1 MNRVKNI
8 WCIKHFNHELMSE
21 IQQLNKILY
30 SNLYQCNNTMTLSAR
45 NSVLKNKI
53 NTLFQNTLYDF
64 LYEEQELYEYY
75 DNKFQNQNY
84 CPRNQNLPF
93 KSFIIHFK
101 NLYLDLNSN
110 NKKMNAFK
118 KIRWYIFSQTNN
130 NFNIKQSLF
139 KSSIM
144 MMDIDDND
152 NNDINNDFFTNN
164 NSNIFNFNSI
174 NNYLKENDIDIIK
187 DKEETVINND
197 SIDNLI
203 LNEDN
208 PLLYILKLLYLSISS
223 FCKENI
229 CYLLTTYGND
239 NDNTSLINN
248 YMKRFNNFVECAK
261 LINSKCEN
269 INISTNYLYNELFN
283 DYPKFPKFS
292 IFRIF
297 VKIWYKEST
306 SFLIQNENITLLNK
320 IKQLLIIVYSN
331 IIEGDILSMKNNSFR
346 SNSTILENNNFF
358 NKKGKLSL
366 SSSVSIFDSDNLLCN
381 NNMNNSNFIPFGSLY
396 DGNNSKYFIIEKGL
410 NIISDS
416 FCNELNVNL
425 LNLSNIDLN
434 NYFNDIQKSISDI
447 ISETIKK
454 ILKEM

>member
-1 MNRVKNI
+1 MDV
-8 WCIKHFNHELMSE
+8 
-21 IQQLNKILY
+21 
-30 SNLYQCNNTMTLSAR
+30 
-45 NSVLKNKI
+45 
-53 NTLFQNTLYDF
+53 
-64 LYEEQELYEYY
+64 
-75 DNKFQNQNY
+75 
-84 CPRNQNLPF
+84 
-93 KSFIIHFK
+93 
-101 NLYLDLNSN
+101 
-110 NKKMNAFK
+110 FK

-152 NNDINNDFFTNN
+152 NNDINNDFFTDN

-174 NNYLKENDIDIIK
+174 NNDLKENDIDIIK

-229 CYLLTTYGND
+229 CYLLTTYSND

-269 INISTNYLYNELFN
+269 INISANYLYNELFN

-306 SFLIQNENITLLNK
+306 SFLIQNDNITLLNK
-320 IKQLLIIVYSN
+320 
-331 IIEGDILSMKNNSFR
+331 
-346 SNSTILENNNFF
+346 
-358 NKKGKLSL
+358 
-366 SSSVSIFDSDNLLCN
+366 
-381 NNMNNSNFIPFGSLY
+381 
-396 DGNNSKYFIIEKGL
+396 
-410 NIISDS
+410 
-416 FCNELNVNL
+416 
-425 LNLSNIDLN
+425 
-434 NYFNDIQKSISDI
+434 
-447 ISETIKK
+447 
-454 ILKEM
+454 

>member
-84 CPRNQNLPF
+84 CQRNQNLPF

-152 NNDINNDFFTNN
+152 NNDINNDF
-164 NSNIFNFNSI
+164 
-174 NNYLKENDIDIIK
+174 
-187 DKEETVINND
+187 
-197 SIDNLI
+197 
-203 LNEDN
+203 
-208 PLLYILKLLYLSISS
+208 
-223 FCKENI
+223 
-229 CYLLTTYGND
+229 
-239 NDNTSLINN
+239 
-248 YMKRFNNFVECAK
+248 
-261 LINSKCEN
+261 
-269 INISTNYLYNELFN
+269 
-283 DYPKFPKFS
+283 
-292 IFRIF
+292 
-297 VKIWYKEST
+297 
-306 SFLIQNENITLLNK
+306 
-320 IKQLLIIVYSN
+320 LLIIILIYLILTLL
-331 IIEGDILSMKNNSFR
+331 III
-346 SNSTILENNNFF
+346 
-358 NKKGKLSL
+358 
-366 SSSVSIFDSDNLLCN
+366 
-381 NNMNNSNFIPFGSLY
+381 
-396 DGNNSKYFIIEKGL
+396 
-410 NIISDS
+410 
-416 FCNELNVNL
+416 
-425 LNLSNIDLN
+425 
-434 NYFNDIQKSISDI
+434 
-447 ISETIKK
+447 
-454 ILKEM
+454 